1 MAPNGYFNDGVA
13 SLHYT
18 VRNYY
23 YYYYYLI
30 PSVVKIPMVKSY
42 KKN

>member
-1 MAPNGYFNDGVA
+1 MAPNGYFNVGVA

-18 VRNYY
+18 VRN